1 MEPFTAL
8 VLAGRRAGADPLA
21 ELHGVQHRALLEVAG
36 VPMLLRVVRA
46 LDQSKYVGRIV
57 VSIGDPTALDDVP
70 ELRSMVAAGA
80 LETHRS
86 LDSPSRS
93 VCDVLEGTA
102 VGEKVLVTTADHA
115 LLIREMVDHIAAAE
129 DGADVSVGFVS
140 ATLLRTAYPESTRT
154 YLRLRG
160 EAWSGANLFAF
171 RTERARRAAAWWVRA
186 EAFRKH
192 PWRLVAAFG
201 PISLLLFALRRLDL
215 AGAMRRVSRAVG
227 AEVRA
232 VPLPQAEAA
241 IDVDRPSDLAL
252 ATRILEQR
260 ER

>member
-1 MEPFTAL
+1 MANEIKPYVPASESM
-8 VLAGRRAGADPLA
+8 A
-21 ELHGVQHRALLEVAG
+21 EMTLL
-36 VPMLLRVVRA
+36 
-46 LDQSKYVGRIV
+46 
-57 VSIGDPTALDDVP
+57 
-70 ELRSMVAAGA
+70 
-80 LETHRS
+80 
-86 LDSPSRS
+86 
-93 VCDVLEGTA
+93 A
-102 VGEKVLVTTADHA
+102 VGLQA
-115 LLIREMVDHIAAAE
+115 
-129 DGADVSVGFVS
+129 
-140 ATLLRTAYPESTRT
+140 
-154 YLRLRG
+154 RLRG

-192 PWRLVAAFG
+192 PWRLVAVFG

-215 AGAMRRVSRAVG
+215 TGAMRRVSRAVG

>member
-46 LDQSKYVGRIV
+46 LRKSKCVGRIV
-57 VSIGDPTALDDVP
+57 VSIGDPSALDDVP
-70 ELRSMVAAGA
+70 ELRSMVAAGV

-102 VGEKVLVTTADHA
+102 AGERVLVTTADHA
-115 LLIREMVDHIAAAE
+115 LLIREMVDHFAAAE

-140 ATLLRTAYPESTRT
+140 ATVLRTAYPESTRT
-154 YLRLRG
+154 TLRLRG

-192 PWRLVAAFG
+192 PWRLVAVFG

-215 AGAMRRVSRAVG
+215 AGAMHRVSRAVG